1 MIFLFMTGI
10 MDGVTE
16 DDIVQDLIESLQ
28 LDEDDSI

>member
-1 MIFLFMTGI
+1 MIFLFMTG
-10 MDGVTE
+10 MLDGMTE

>member
-1 MIFLFMTGI
+1 MTGI
-10 MDGVTE
+10 MDGITE

>member
-1 MIFLFMTGI
+1 MTG
-10 MDGVTE
+10 MLDGMTE